1 MFFFEL
7 VVVETIGAYIGSSLS
22 ILGAILTFWFSR
34 YVSLK
39 IFPFKHYLT
48 TLSFFDFLIG
58 VILFI
63 PGRNLKNFCLIQPTL
78 VCFIWSIPIGFSA
91 MLSTMIYFNLAKGWG
106 MKKLT
111 KIILPPGVFIVG
123 LVAVAT
129 SLVYYYYGEAG
140 VRNTNW
146 CWIGPEQWQLIL
158 VMYIPYWTFTAICLT
173 MGIALWRF
181 FIKQTNQD
189 IHTKGKARRW
199 IIFPVCVFFTIFF
212 TSYKRIRQIIDWRLQ
227 DLHWLD
233 FFQGLMTPL
242 VGFFDFI
249 LFYLLDPQIRT
260 TCFKEMKSQAFDNN
274 NEHEKTQL
282 LQEGEYP
289 MTQSSSEDD
298 LIL

>member
-1 MFFFEL
+1 MLFFEL
-7 VVVETIGAYIGSSLS
+7 VVVETIGAFIGSSLS

-39 IFPFKHYLT
+39 ILPFKHYLT

-63 PGRNLKNFCLIQPTL
+63 PGRNLKHFCRIQPTF
-78 VCFIWSIPIGFSA
+78 VCFIWSVPIGFSA
-91 MLSTMIYFNLAKGWG
+91 MLSTMIYFNLAKGWS

-111 KIILPPGVFIVG
+111 KRILPPGVFIITS
-123 LVAVAT
+123 VAIST

-140 VRNTNW
+140 VHNTNW

-158 VMYIPYWTFTAICLT
+158 VMYIPYWTFTAICLA
-173 MGIALWRF
+173 MGVALWRF
-181 FIKQTNQD
+181 FLKQKNQD
-189 IHTKGKARRW
+189 IHTKWKARRW
-199 IIFPVCVFFTIFF
+199 IIFPICVFFTIFF
-212 TSYKRIRQIIDWRLQ
+212 TSYKRIRQVIDWRLD

-233 FFQGLMTPL
+233 FLQGLMTPL

-249 LFYLLDPQIRT
+249 LFYLLDPQIRN
-260 TCFKEMKSQAFDNN
+260 TCFKEMKSKAFDNDN
-274 NEHEKTQL
+274 LPLKSHLL
-282 LQEGEYP
+282 LQEDDL
-289 MTQSSSEDD
+289 MTRSSSEEN